1 MIARYTIRTADFS
14 GTTGNTINIPISG
27 NFQLADQS
35 DIIKRDFVNKEVEN
49 AINPIVDYEK
59 TRLLPVNNQNDLLN
73 VVKYAL
79 HFNSG
84 DYYDNIGFV
93 QDDIKFQR
101 NNFKR
106 SFLRLKFFDSNQ
118 PTTQNLLFTMS
129 MYPRLTSSD
138 IGSNGQYKNIN
149 TIPVSFT
156 LSNPVTNPGGY
167 SEGYHLYY
175 FKGEILPT
183 VPKVLYMEA
192 EFNNAKTGKTT
203 KMMTTSTPQD
213 ITTITSKLYTK
224 YILKRISTGY
234 IYEMDSSFS
243 TNVSYSITNVT
254 INLYERTVI

>member
-35 DIIKRDFVNKEVEN
+35 DIIKRDFINKEIEKS
-49 AINPIVDYEK
+49 INPIIDYEK
-59 TRLLPVNNQNDLLN
+59 TRLLPVDNQDSILDSIN
-73 VVKYAL
+73 YSL

-84 DYYDNIGFV
+84 DYYSNIGFV

-101 NNFKR
+101 NNFIR
-106 SFLRLKFFDSNQ
+106 SFLRLKFFDTNQ
-118 PTTQNLLFTMS
+118 PATQNLLFTMS
-129 MYPRLTSSD
+129 MYPRLGSSD
-138 IGSNGQYKNIN
+138 IDTNGQYKNIT
-149 TIPVSFT
+149 TIPVKFT
-156 LSNPVTNPGGY
+156 LSNPISKPDGFA
-167 SEGYHLYY
+167 EGYYLYY
-175 FKGEILPT
+175 YKGEILPT
-183 VPKVLYMEA
+183 VPKELYMEA

-234 IYEMDSSFS
+234 IYEMDSTYS
-243 TNVSYSITNVT
+243 TNVSYSFTNVT
-254 INLYERTVI
+254 INLYERTVL